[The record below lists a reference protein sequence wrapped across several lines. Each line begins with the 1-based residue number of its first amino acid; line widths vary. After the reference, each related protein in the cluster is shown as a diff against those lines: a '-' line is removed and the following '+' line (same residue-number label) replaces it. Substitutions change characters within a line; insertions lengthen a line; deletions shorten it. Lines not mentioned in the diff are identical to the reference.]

1 MDNLSP
7 TCFQC
12 GAALDDTAVYCS
24 HCGAPRS
31 ETAKNPLP
39 TTHNTIDAPSIN
51 SLPELERYLETLALQ
66 ANDSVEAALKAQL
79 QVVRYVQTPRLTDS
93 TFDLLLENIKHAL
106 RYAETPRESERIR
119 EQAAVMVNNYIF
131 FMDAKLQYEKE
142 SYRREEKKLLEQK
155 WDLLQE
161 GCEMLAQSVAEV
173 ISMTRGATPAQRALL
188 QEAIKKS
195 LTKVLTPQDNQA
207 EGWFRRILNWWK
219 RERIV
224 EAQQEA
230 WEERQGEFLQTLH
243 ALTLK
248 LNKQRAMLGTSDII
262 AGLIRRYANDMTR
275 HYCGEAVDR
284 CHSAI
289 YYTRERTSQWTKN
302 WLTGAGIV
310 GGVWIVLYTIG
321 LAISLLWR
329 DETISFGMR
338 VLTQLGYVAALT
350 GVGLLAIYGYRLLRF
365 VRLRRHLRQAEQRY
379 RDHLEEYLTV
389 AAAFD
394 E

>member
-1 MDNLSP
+1 MDNPSP
-7 TCFQC
+7 TCSHC
-12 GAALDDTAVYCS
+12 GAALDDSAAYCP
-24 HCGAPRS
+24 HCGTPRQTPA
-31 ETAKNPLP
+31 ENQLP
-39 TTHNTIDAPSIN
+39 TTPDTTGAPQINT
-51 SLPELERYLETLALQ
+51 LPEMERYLETLALQ

-79 QVVRYVQTPRLTDS
+79 QVIRYVQTPRLTDS
-93 TFDLLLENIKHAL
+93 TFDLLLENIKRAL

-142 SYRREEKKLLEQK
+142 TYRREAKKLLEQK
-155 WDLLQE
+155 WDLLKE

-173 ISMTRGATPAQRALL
+173 ISMTRGATATQRLLL
-188 QEAIKKS
+188 QGTIKKS
-195 LTKVLTPQDNQA
+195 LTKALTPQDNRA
-207 EGWFRRILNWWK
+207 EGWFSRILNWWK
-219 RERIV
+219 RERMAD
-224 EAQQEA
+224 AQQKA

-248 LNKQRAMLGTSDII
+248 LNKHRSMLGASDII
-262 AGLIRRYANDMTR
+262 AGLIRRYADDMTR
-275 HYCGEAVDR
+275 HYCGGAVDG

-329 DETISFGMR
+329 DDTISFGTR

-350 GVGLLAIYGYRLLRF
+350 GAGLLAIYGYRLLRF
-365 VRLRRHLRQAEQRY
+365 VRLKRHLRQAEQRY
-379 RDHLEEYLTV
+379 RDHLAEYLAM